1 MPAQISGS
9 EDAQARVRQQFIQRW
24 KAWQQFWSTPL
35 GEALQSAQRRSLS
48 PTLGAVFGHHLL
60 YLGTSEHSALIDGGD
75 IDHRMG
81 WSPIWQPDL
90 PDATVVA
97 EPEWLPLPDESLD
110 LVVMHHWLELQMSP
124 HLALREAARLTMP
137 RGQLVIMGMNP
148 LSLWGAQGWWGRH
161 RGGSPRH
168 QGPRLSVRRLQDW
181 LSFLDMRVERV
192 EWVFHRPPVQM
203 PRLLSATQ
211 GIDYALDRLRCPFA
225 ASYMIW
231 ARKRVGSPI
240 YNGRR
245 LRQWVTST
253 GLVQPM
259 PQGRHAVNRTESS
272 SKSAHVGTMPS
283 SVRDS
288 DTSY

>member
-9 EDAQARVRQQFIQRW
+9 ANAQARARQQLINRW
-24 KAWQQFWSTPL
+24 QAWQQFWSTPL
-35 GEALQSAQRRSLS
+35 GEALQGAQRRALS
-48 PTLGAVFGHHLL
+48 PTLNAVFGHHLL
-60 YLGTSEHSALIDGGD
+60 YLGASEHAALIDGGD

-81 WSPIWQPDL
+81 WSPLWQPEL

-137 RGQLVIMGMNP
+137 RGQLVIIGLNP
-148 LSLWGAQGWWGRH
+148 FSSWAAQGWWGRH
-161 RGGSPRH
+161 RGVDPRH

-181 LSFLDMRVERV
+181 LSFLDMRVERL

-211 GIDYALDRLRCPFA
+211 RVDFAMDRLRCPLA

-240 YNGRR
+240 YKGRR
-245 LRQWVTST
+245 LRQWVTPT

-259 PQGRHAVNRTESS
+259 PQGRHAVSCVESS
-272 SKSAHVGTMPS
+272 SKSTHFSTLS
-283 SVRDS
+283 SYVKDS
-288 DTSY
+288 DASC